1 MAGNVV
7 SLEGT
12 RAMAE
17 TSRSELAPQSEG
29 TSYSEAVT
37 ARDTTD
43 AEVKGQNQ
51 TSLFRLLPFNLWPVP
66 VCISPLGLP

>member
-7 SLEGT
+7 SLEGA

-51 TSLFRLLPFNLWPVP
+51 SDFSLPSSAL
-66 VCISPLGLP
+66 